1 MKIGLFISD
10 DPILPEPL
18 LTRATNFLRENGINY
33 EINPA
38 VLQAATGRDKA
49 AIIHDYLKDESI
61 DVLMAFWGGTKTIEM
76 LKYLDFDLIN
86 TQNKPIIG
94 YSDTTSLLQAIASK
108 TAAPVYHGAALISFA
123 KQLFRED
130 SLNSM
135 LSALNTSSYEVPN
148 PPQTNMESHSGKAP
162 IIATDN
168 EPRIFQEGRSDGISV
183 AGNLQTLL
191 LLNGTEFEVDLIDKI
206 LFIEEDESINESLF
220 RRYLSQLMAMRD
232 FSKLKG
238 LVISKFT
245 NESSISNE
253 QLISILSEY
262 SLDSFNF
269 PVVTNINSGHCDPIV
284 TIPINRR
291 CSLETQDNTVRIIFE

>member
-10 DPILPEPL
+10 DPILPEPI
-18 LTRATNFLRENGINY
+18 LTRATDFLRENGINY
-33 EINPA
+33 VIHPST
-38 VLQAATGRDKA
+38 LQAVTARDKA
-49 AIIHDYLKDESI
+49 AIIHDYLNDESV

-86 TQNKPIIG
+86 IQNKPIIG
-94 YSDTTSLLQAIASK
+94 YSDTTSLLQAVASK
-108 TAAPVYHGAALISFA
+108 TSAPVYHGAALISFA

-135 LSALNTSSYEVPN
+135 LNALNPGPYIAPN
-148 PPQTNMESHSGKAP
+148 PRQTNIEPHSGKPP
-162 IIATDN
+162 IITTDS
-168 EPRIFQEGRSDGISV
+168 EPMIFKEGKSYGISA

-191 LLNGTEFEVDLIDKI
+191 LLNGTEFELKLTDKI

-220 RRYLSQLMAMRD
+220 RRYLTQLMAMRE

-245 NESSISNE
+245 NESSISKE
-253 QLISILSEY
+253 QLINILSEY
-262 SLDSFNF
+262 NLDSFNF
-269 PVVTNINSGHCDPIV
+269 PIVTNINSGHCDPIV

-291 CSLETQDNTVRIIFE
+291 CNLDAQNNSVRIIFE